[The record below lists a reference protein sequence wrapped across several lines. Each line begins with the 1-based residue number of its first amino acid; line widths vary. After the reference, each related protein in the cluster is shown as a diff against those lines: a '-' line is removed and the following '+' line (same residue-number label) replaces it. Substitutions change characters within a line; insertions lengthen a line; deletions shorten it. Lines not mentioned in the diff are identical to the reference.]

1 MSIHDQKDHYAAI
14 EDVHVNLENRNHAF
28 EEYGYGPLNPKE
40 PSNDFWKQK
49 AKVFNTSVEEA
60 KKSRCGNCAAFNQSK
75 EISSR
80 IANGLG
86 PAGKVITE
94 KADLGF
100 CELFKFKC
108 AAERTCDAWL
118 VNGPINE
125 GISDYLPS
133 ADSIYAFG
141 RNAAD
146 TATFG
151 TYKYARAGADYAIK
165 NAASALGYGKG
176 TSYNKELDQEKQ
188 KLARDDIKNPQAAA
202 AGDIAGYAA
211 LAVAPEI
218 PAVGKTLSSVI
229 GGVEKASKVPYY
241 LGLAKKAVG
250 LEEEVNVAGKT
261 LYRGNSKE
269 HSEGGNPL
277 GTYLTTDKEFASGYG
292 KITAHKI
299 PENAKIFDMDDEKNA
314 KLWHPHIEKS
324 DYDMR
329 NFAGDKVE
337 AFSVLGYAK
346 GDYDGDAELYQQHRD
361 RFINAGYDGV
371 SLSHGMDPGHTRVFM
386 FNKKKIKE
394 EMSAGS
400 GMIAGIGIGPQGEPG
415 RPAQFM
421 PMQRRK
427 TPRGKFMNNETFI
440 VPHST
445 FISLKEAK
453 KKNKHWKTYLNE
465 DDSYHDI
472 REYAKSCKGPIIVED
487 ERTGA
492 MMYIRYGKGGSLHE
506 AWTNKL
512 GRESSSVL
520 SRAGGNI
527 KEYED
532 ELFIKKLG
540 NYDETH
546 SVYKHEDFDVGGLM
560 HHYYL
565 VHNETGH
572 ITHSVNGPM
581 KKGVLKGVGA
591 GSSEENKKLGT
602 KIKMED
608 FYHHL
613 LKSGAQHEASGSKE
627 RNQYPVAL
635 VGTNHSGPSEDE
647 YGNYGAQNVWRNLA
661 KKERM
666 TVHGFIG
673 GKKGKAINIGKAEDP
688 SETHADPH
696 VYDDLTKN
704 PKKGADPERTRVGKM
719 ALVAAYDAT
728 DEKPEISRTEKITV
742 VRRRGIK

>member
-1 MSIHDQKDHYAAI
+1 MLSCQEGVKKYMSIHNQKDHYAAI

-151 TYKYARAGADYAIK
+151 TYKYARAGADYAVK
-165 NAASALGYGKG
+165 NAASALGYGKS

-188 KLARDDIKNPQAAA
+188 KLARDDIKNPQASA

-211 LAVAPEI
+211 LAIAPEI

-250 LEEEVNVAGKT
+250 ME
-261 LYRGNSKE
+261 
-269 HSEGGNPL
+269 
-277 GTYLTTDKEFASGYG
+277 
-292 KITAHKI
+292 
-299 PENAKIFDMDDEKNA
+299 
-314 KLWHPHIEKS
+314 
-324 DYDMR
+324 
-329 NFAGDKVE
+329 
-337 AFSVLGYAK
+337 
-346 GDYDGDAELYQQHRD
+346 
-361 RFINAGYDGV
+361 
-371 SLSHGMDPGHTRVFM
+371 
-386 FNKKKIKE
+386 E

-421 PMQRRK
+421 PMMRRAK
-427 TPRGKFMNNETFI
+427 RGKLGEWDTFEVSSERFHNI
-440 VPHST
+440 K
-445 FISLKEAK
+445 KEK
-453 KKNKHWKTYLNE
+453 RKGTHWRKYLEE
-465 DDSYHDI
+465 DDYYHDI
-472 REYAKSCKGPIIVED
+472 REYANHPKNKKKPIILQD

-492 MMYIRYGKGGSLHE
+492 MTFARYGKS
-506 AWTNKL
+506 
-512 GRESSSVL
+512 
-520 SRAGGNI
+520 
-527 KEYED
+527 
-532 ELFIKKLG
+532 
-540 NYDETH
+540 
-546 SVYKHEDFDVGGLM
+546 
-560 HHYYL
+560 
-565 VHNETGH
+565 
-572 ITHSVNGPM
+572 
-581 KKGVLKGVGA
+581 
-591 GSSEENKKLGT
+591 
-602 KIKMED
+602 
-608 FYHHL
+608 
-613 LKSGAQHEASGSKE
+613 
-627 RNQYPVAL
+627 
-635 VGTNHSGPSEDE
+635 
-647 YGNYGAQNVWRNLA
+647 
-661 KKERM
+661 
-666 TVHGFIG
+666 
-673 GKKGKAINIGKAEDP
+673 
-688 SETHADPH
+688 
-696 VYDDLTKN
+696 
-704 PKKGADPERTRVGKM
+704 
-719 ALVAAYDAT
+719 
-728 DEKPEISRTEKITV
+728 
-742 VRRRGIK
+742 